1 MMSTPP
7 PCVLE
12 HWSSIEVDPAIRL
25 DYWHDVAHNWVDVQP
40 LSPGDQLEA
49 SWSLLRS
56 ETSFFGT
63 KQSTAYEMRTSPRH
77 VPPGEDMVVLSLL
90 EAGEMQLNAAPGE
103 HQRPEAASGG
113 GNGVIH
119 MGLLNVIRRMYLRQ
133 KLSIREISRRTGL
146 SRNTV
151 TKHLAAD
158 TVEPKFATP
167 ERPSKLDPFAE
178 KLSGWLKTEA
188 GKSRKQRRSVKRMH
202 ADLVVL
208 GFTGSYGRVA
218 AFAREWRADRHK
230 EQQTTGRGT
239 FVPLS
244 FRPGE
249 AFQFD
254 WSEDFAVLGGERTK
268 LQMAHIKLA
277 HSRAF
282 LLRAYPLQTH
292 EMLFDAHWHAFRVFG
307 GVPGRGIYD
316 NMRTAVDRVGR
327 GKERQ
332 VNIRFLAMTNHY
344 VYEPE
349 FCNPAAGWEKGQVEK
364 NVRDARHQVLQGM
377 PDFPNLAALNVWL
390 ERRCQEL
397 WSETAHGTLPGTIAE
412 VWAEERAA
420 LMPLPVAF
428 DGFIELSKRVSP
440 TCLISFERNRY
451 SVPASFANRP
461 VSLRIYPDRLVV
473 AAEGNILCEHPRVIE
488 RRHDL
493 PPKTIYDWRHY
504 LAVVQRKPGALRN
517 GAPFLELPPAFRQL
531 QDYLLRKPGGDRE
544 MVDILALVL
553 HHDEQAVLTAAEL
566 ALAEGVPTKTH
577 VLNLLHRLV
586 DGKVIGGPPLDT
598 PQALVLH
605 REPKANVE
613 RYDDLR
619 AQIAGGRHAS

>member
-1 MMSTPP
+1 
-7 PCVLE
+7 
-12 HWSSIEVDPAIRL
+12 
-25 DYWHDVAHNWVDVQP
+25 
-40 LSPGDQLEA
+40 
-49 SWSLLRS
+49 
-56 ETSFFGT
+56 
-63 KQSTAYEMRTSPRH
+63 
-77 VPPGEDMVVLSLL
+77 
-90 EAGEMQLNAAPGE
+90 
-103 HQRPEAASGG
+103 
-113 GNGVIH
+113 
-119 MGLLNVIRRMYLRQ
+119 MGLLNIIRRMHLRQ
-133 KLSIREISRRTGL
+133 KLSIREIARLTGV

-151 TKHLAAD
+151 TKHLAAN
-158 TVEPKFATP
+158 TIEPRFATP
-167 ERPSKLDPFAE
+167 DRSSKLDPFAE
-178 KLSGWLKTEA
+178 KLTGWLKTEA
-188 GKSRKQRRSVKRMH
+188 GKSRKQRRTVKQLH
-202 ADLVVL
+202 ADLVAL

-218 AFAREWRADRHK
+218 AFARGWRADRQR

-277 HSRAF
+277 HSRAY

-292 EMLFDAHWHAFRVFG
+292 DLSHRARTDGAAIASMFDAHWHGFRVFG

-332 VNIRFLAMTNHY
+332 INMRFLAMTNHY

-349 FCNPAAGWEKGQVEK
+349 FCNPASGWEKGQVEK
-364 NVRDARHQVLQGM
+364 NVRDSRHQLLQKM
-377 PDFPNLAALNVWL
+377 PNFSDLAALNAWL
-390 ERRCQEL
+390 EQHCMEL
-397 WSETAHGTLPGTIAE
+397 WQETQHGTLPGTIAD
-412 VWAEERAA
+412 VWIEEQAA

-461 VSLRIYPDRLVV
+461 ISLRIYPNRVVV
-473 AAEGNILCEHPRVIE
+473 AAEGNILCEHARVIQ
-488 RRHDL
+488 RGHHL
-493 PPKTIYDWRHY
+493 PPRTICDWRHY

-531 QDYLLRKPGGDRE
+531 QDHMLRKPGGDRE

-553 HHDEQAVLTAAEL
+553 HHDEQAVLTAVEL
-566 ALAEGVPTKTH
+566 ALTEGVPTKTH

-586 DGKVIGGPPLDT
+586 DGKVVGGPPLDT
-598 PQALVLH
+598 PQALALH

-613 RYDDLR
+613 RYDGLR
-619 AQIAGGRHAS
+619 AQIAGGRHASWSCQWRYRHHAAKPEDVWHGASCQRPDRARSPGF